1 MLFGFSFSDGAESR
15 WCSVNFQRLLMER
28 IVLSEHVEQGL
39 EEKNVQTME
48 KPRKKRSQEDK
59 VGRLKYNQVLLKR
72 VLAELEKVEETQ
84 RVILNGLKGAGYFHF
99 DVPLIQRFACADQV
113 DLEIVERIREAGLQG
128 VFPKD
133 VAKDLEQYGLEY
145 YDVSRKIVRMNKRLK
160 LETGELL
167 FEKRG
172 HKWALTRFAFDA
184 YGDAEAEAKE

>member
-1 MLFGFSFSDGAESR
+1 
-15 WCSVNFQRLLMER
+15 MER

-39 EEKNVQTME
+39 EEKNVKTME
-48 KPRKKRSQEDK
+48 KTRKKRSQEDK
-59 VGRLKYNQVLLKR
+59 VGRLKYNQFLLKR

-145 YDVSRKIVRMNKRLK
+145 YDVRRKIVRMNKHLK

-172 HKWALTRFAFDA
+172 HKWTLTRFAFDV
-184 YGDAEAEAKE
+184 YGDAEAEAKELALVLLSQLKACSDGRILGL